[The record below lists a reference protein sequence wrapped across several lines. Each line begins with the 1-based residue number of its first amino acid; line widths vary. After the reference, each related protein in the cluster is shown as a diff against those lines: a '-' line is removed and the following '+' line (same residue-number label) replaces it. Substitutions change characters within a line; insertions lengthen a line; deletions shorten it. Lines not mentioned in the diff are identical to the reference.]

1 MNKKI
6 IQLEQEIFESKTVG
20 LKLIDQLKSCE
31 KDLFEVTESS
41 KKKIDSLQKI
51 IENVEKHGPI
61 YIARKQDQIDRAL
74 ANFLNTYPNR
84 DKLNI
89 LFIRESEGVYKFGQR
104 RVFMKLGKNEQLG
117 VQVGGGFVT
126 ISDFIEKYTQKEVE
140 KIRRG
145 ENHVE
150 KAVD

>member
-1 MNKKI
+1 M
-6 IQLEQEIFESKTVG
+6 
-20 LKLIDQLKSCE
+20 
-31 KDLFEVTESS
+31 
-41 KKKIDSLQKI
+41 
-51 IENVEKHGPI
+51 
-61 YIARKQDQIDRAL
+61 
-74 ANFLNTYPNR
+74 NTYPNR